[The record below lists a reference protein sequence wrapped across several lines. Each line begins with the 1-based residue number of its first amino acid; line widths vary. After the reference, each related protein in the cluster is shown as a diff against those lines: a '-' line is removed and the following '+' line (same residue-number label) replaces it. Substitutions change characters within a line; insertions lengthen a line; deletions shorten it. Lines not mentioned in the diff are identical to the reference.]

1 MITLKAKDVKLST
14 GGPLIAIL
22 NQKDAQRLNLQALDR
37 IKITR
42 GKKEVVAAVD
52 ISESTGVKK
61 GQIGLF
67 KELIEELELKK
78 PILLKISTSQVPESI
93 EIIKKKLDKKELSKK
108 EIFMIIDNLTKNE
121 LTEIEITYFVSSCY
135 LNGLTDDETKY
146 LTQAIV
152 KYGDKLKLNKKII
165 ADKHCIGG
173 IPNNRTTMLVVP
185 IVAAAGITVIKTSS
199 RSITSPAGT
208 ADTMESLAKVT
219 FSTEEIKK
227 IIEKTNSCIV
237 WGGAIDLANA
247 DEKLIKVRH
256 PLRIDPR
263 GLMLASILAKKAAV
277 NSTHL
282 LIDIPIGKTAK
293 IQTKKQAKPLKKHF
307 EKLGKQLKIKTKV
320 IITNGSQPIGKGV
333 GPNLEARDILHI
345 LRKDP
350 LAPKDLEKK
359 SIAMADEIFKIT
371 KTKASAKDILNSGK
385 AYQKFMEI
393 IKAQRG
399 NPKIKPSD
407 LKLGKLQYTLKSPK
421 TGKIAEINNRTI
433 SKIARLAG
441 SPYDKEAGVYL
452 NIKLKDKIKKNQPL
466 MIIYSNSKSKL
477 NSAKSEVKGAIK
489 IK

>member
-52 ISESTGVKK
+52 ISESTGIKK

-108 EIFMIIDNLTKNE
+108 EIFMVIDNLTKNE

-135 LNGLTDDETKY
+135 LNGLTDDETRY

-152 KYGDKLKLNKKII
+152 KYGDKLDLNKKII

-185 IVAAAGITVIKTSS
+185 IVAAAGITMVKTSS

-208 ADTMESLAKVT
+208 ADTMESLAKVEFT
-219 FSTEEIKK
+219 TPEIKK
-227 IIEKTNSCIV
+227 IIKKINSCIV

-256 PLRIDPR
+256 PLRIDPK
-263 GLMLASILAKKAAV
+263 GLMLASILVKKAAV

-293 IQTKKQAKPLKKHF
+293 IQTKKQAKSLKKHF

-320 IITNGSQPIGKGV
+320 IITNGSQPIGNGI
-333 GPNLEARDILHI
+333 GPNLEARDVLYI
-345 LRKDP
+345 LRKDSQ
-350 LAPKDLEKK
+350 APKDLENK
-359 SIAMADEIFKIT
+359 SITMADEIFKIT

-385 AYQKFMEI
+385 AYQKFIEI
-393 IKAQRG
+393 IGAQRG
-399 NPKIKPSD
+399 NSKIKPTD
-407 LKLGKLQYTLKSPK
+407 LKLGKLQSTIKSPRA
-421 TGKIAEINNRTI
+421 GKVVEIDNRKI

-466 MIIYSNSKSKL
+466 MTIYSNSKAKL